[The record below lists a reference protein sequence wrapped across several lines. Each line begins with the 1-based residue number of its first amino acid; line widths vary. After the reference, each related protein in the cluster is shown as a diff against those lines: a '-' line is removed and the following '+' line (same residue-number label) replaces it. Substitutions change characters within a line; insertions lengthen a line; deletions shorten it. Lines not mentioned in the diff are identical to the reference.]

1 MKANGVV
8 FARVLDLHFRVIVHF
23 YEAFVLM
30 LRNTIFSKWVILLHI
45 SVPYITLEFDI
56 VHFQRVCKSCK
67 WGICMLA
74 LGYKSFKSLYCYMC
88 GYLYTQFILTKYKY
102 MLLKKKQVST
112 FYKLKKKNLK

>member
-74 LGYKSFKSLYCYMC
+74 F
-88 GYLYTQFILTKYKY
+88 
-102 MLLKKKQVST
+102 
-112 FYKLKKKNLK
+112 